1 MVKYKNCKQ
10 AILKDHL
17 INKII
22 LLVGIIAV
30 LGVASSSV
38 VIASP
43 AYAQA
48 QPTHVIIEK
57 FNQRDVPPGL
67 TRVTIIHGID
77 ETRTEIDHGP
87 GVVPPPK
94 KQESFQCT
102 SGANTDLCNT
112 NSFNGKK
119 WFSLPL
125 SYSVNL
131 EDASDDGNFL
141 AAVNAG
147 IQTWEDDPNS
157 SFDGEFLG
165 ETTEISSTAQPRAR
179 MDGSNVVDWGSTK
192 HFGGTVIAVVV
203 YFYFTSTGE
212 MVEADMRFNEDLPW
226 SSNGGPG
233 AISDPDSTTGL
244 SGFFD
249 VQNIA
254 THEGGHFVAGL
265 KDLIDDTESELTM
278 YGFGSTGEVKKRT
291 LGLGDQLSIATAYLG
306 TTTPPP
312 TNDPPV
318 VDISSPMDGST
329 SDSGTAI
336 NFAGTASDTED
347 GDLTAS
353 LVWTSDLD
361 GQIGT
366 GGSFSTTLSDGVH
379 TITAAVTDSGGET
392 DSASISITVGEA
404 PITTATVSVDSVT
417 YATEGGK
424 KQDKHLLITIQV
436 VDLDNNVSGAS
447 VSIDL
452 SRDGKLVGSATG
464 TTDINGNTA
473 FILKNARSGCYT
485 TTVTDVTASGLTWDD
500 ISPTNSFC
508 K

>member
-1 MVKYKNCKQ
+1 M
-10 AILKDHL
+10 
-17 INKII
+17 
-22 LLVGIIAV
+22 VGIIAV

-57 FNQRDVPPGL
+57 FNQSDVPPGL
-67 TRVTIIHGID
+67 TRITIIHGID

-102 SGANTDLCNT
+102 SGDNTDQCNT

-203 YFYFTSTGE
+203 YFYFTSP
-212 MVEADMRFNEDLPW
+212 V
-226 SSNGGPG
+226 
-233 AISDPDSTTGL
+233 DPKPYIVNS
-244 SGFFD
+244 
-249 VQNIA
+249 
-254 THEGGHFVAGL
+254 
-265 KDLIDDTESELTM
+265 
-278 YGFGSTGEVKKRT
+278 R
-291 LGLGDQLSIATAYLG
+291 
-306 TTTPPP
+306 
-312 TNDPPV
+312 
-318 VDISSPMDGST
+318 
-329 SDSGTAI
+329 
-336 NFAGTASDTED
+336 
-347 GDLTAS
+347 
-353 LVWTSDLD
+353 
-361 GQIGT
+361 
-366 GGSFSTTLSDGVH
+366 
-379 TITAAVTDSGGET
+379 
-392 DSASISITVGEA
+392 
-404 PITTATVSVDSVT
+404 
-417 YATEGGK
+417 
-424 KQDKHLLITIQV
+424 
-436 VDLDNNVSGAS
+436 S
-447 VSIDL
+447 VS
-452 SRDGKLVGSATG
+452 SMRSCKPAT
-464 TTDINGNTA
+464 
-473 FILKNARSGCYT
+473 K
-485 TTVTDVTASGLTWDD
+485 
-500 ISPTNSFC
+500 
-508 K
+508 

>member
-1 MVKYKNCKQ
+1 M
-10 AILKDHL
+10 ALKDHL

-22 LLVGIIAV
+22 LMVGIIAV

-57 FNQRDVPPGL
+57 FNQPDVPPGL

-77 ETRTEIDHGP
+77 GTRTEIDHGP

-102 SGANTDLCNT
+102 SGANTDQCDT

-141 AAVNAG
+141 EAVKAG
-147 IQTWEDDPNS
+147 IQTWEDDLNS
-157 SFDGEFLG
+157 SFDAEFLG
-165 ETTEISSTAQPRAR
+165 ETGKISSTAQPRAK
-179 MDGSNVVDWGSTK
+179 MDGSNVIDWGSTK

-203 YFYFTSTGE
+203 FFYFTSTGE
-212 MVEADMRFNEDLPW
+212 MVEADMRFNKNLSW

-233 AISDPDSTTGL
+233 AISDPDNTTGL

-254 THEGGHFVAGL
+254 THEGGHYVSGL
-265 KDLIDDTESELTM
+265 KDLKDDTERELTM

-291 LGLGDQLSIATAYLG
+291 LGLGDQLSIATAYPG

-361 GQIGT
+361 GQIGM

-379 TITAAVTDSGGET
+379 TITAAVVDSGGET
-392 DSASISITVGEA
+392 SSASISITVGEA
-404 PITTATVSVDSVT
+404 PITAATVSVDSIT

-424 KQDKHLLITIQV
+424 NKDKHLLITIQV
-436 VDLDNNVSGAS
+436 VDDLGSSVSGAS
-447 VSIDL
+447 VSITL
-452 SRDGKLVGSATG
+452 TNSLTDGSWSGTATTGS
-464 TTDINGNTA
+464 NGYVT
-473 FILKNARSGCYT
+473 FSLKNAPSGTYT
-485 TTVTDVTASGLTWDD
+485 TTITDVTASGLTWDGVTP
-500 ISPTNSFC
+500 SNVFT